1 MARMASIA
9 YSKVSKKLLVQVQY
23 YQYLLPYSVVVSL
36 RQCIPGGL
44 VLTFGFISIVKE
56 FEDEYL

>member
-9 YSKVSKKLLVQVQY
+9 YSKVSKKLLVQY